1 MDLIER
7 VKRLFNRNDSTNSL
21 IRRIKL
27 NKIYNKRIDV
37 IYTDSNIDFKKIKEI
52 YKL

>member
-1 MDLIER
+1 MDLI
-7 VKRLFNRNDSTNSL
+7 KKIKHLFNRNDSTNSL

-27 NKIYNKRIDV
+27 NKIYNKSIDV